1 MLLIIIILIMI
12 ALIVVGTI
20 LSFNGYFNEVAE
32 SISSIIAYKI
42 LPIMLIPF
50 FIVAIFSVIYT
61 IDCGN
66 NRTEE
71 FTTEKIT
78 LISLKHTKNDNYCY
92 TYKDKKE
99 NIITIQQKQDY
110 CVFKKDSV
118 KKCYLEY
125 YKYRIPLEKQ
135 KSTEFKLLNID
146 FFGSLKE
153 DAITH
158 LRFVVPEGYNI
169 DER

>member
-32 SISSIIAYKI
+32 SISSIIASKI
-42 LPIMLIPF
+42 LPIMLIPLF
-50 FIVAIFSVIYT
+50 VVGIFSVLYT
-61 IDCGN
+61 TCGN
-66 NRTEE
+66 NKTEE
-71 FTTEKIT
+71 FTTEKIA
-78 LISLKHTKNDNYCY
+78 LISLKHTKEDNYCY
-92 TYKDKKE
+92 TYKDKKG
-99 NIITIQQKQDY
+99 NIITCKEDY
-110 CVFKKDSV
+110 CVFKESSV

-135 KSTEFKLLNID
+135 KSIEFKLLNID
-146 FFGSLKE
+146 FFGLSKE
-153 DAITH
+153 DALAH
-158 LRFVVPEGYNI
+158 SRFVVPEGYNI